1 MEGGPQE
8 ALERSETMSRR
19 EDLLNT
25 LKSIIPH
32 DDDILKKY
40 DEYEA
45 EITAIVNDLAANKL
59 GVQEAAEELNKIR
72 HDLLILQ
79 NNDQAIA
86 RKYESV
92 DARIAVLEMA
102 LAKNEEREALLTKTI
117 SMLRTKVDDLER
129 KQEEQADRTRLL
141 LQSTAKIE
149 QNQELIIKQ
158 RKQNLLMLAVL
169 QLAVLAVVAVCIIIL
184 GVI

>member
-19 EDLLNT
+19 DDLQNV
-25 LKSIIPH
+25 LKSIIPQ

-45 EITAIVNDLAANKL
+45 EIIAIVNDLAANKL

-72 HDLLILQ
+72 HDLLMLQ

-117 SMLRTKVDDLER
+117 SMLQTKVDDLDR
-129 KQEEQADRTRLL
+129 KQEEQADRTRHL

-149 QNQELIIKQ
+149 QNQEVIIKQQ
-158 RKQNLLMLAVL
+158 RKQNLLI
-169 QLAVLAVVAVCIIIL
+169 AVLAVVAVGIIIL

>member
-1 MEGGPQE
+1 
-8 ALERSETMSRR
+8 MSRR
-19 EDLLNT
+19 DDLQNV
-25 LKSIIPH
+25 LKSIIPQ

-45 EITAIVNDLAANKL
+45 EIIAIVNDLAANKL

-72 HDLLILQ
+72 HDLLMLQ

-117 SMLRTKVDDLER
+117 SMLQTKVDDLDR
-129 KQEEQADRTRLL
+129 KQEEQADRTRHL

-149 QNQELIIKQ
+149 QNQEVIIKQQ
-158 RKQNLLMLAVL
+158 RKQNLLI
-169 QLAVLAVVAVCIIIL
+169 AVLAVVAVGIIIL

>member
-1 MEGGPQE
+1 M
-8 ALERSETMSRR
+8 
-19 EDLLNT
+19 
-25 LKSIIPH
+25 
-32 DDDILKKY
+32 
-40 DEYEA
+40 
-45 EITAIVNDLAANKL
+45 
-59 GVQEAAEELNKIR
+59 
-72 HDLLILQ
+72 LQ

-102 LAKNEEREALLTKTI
+102 LAKNKEREALLTKTI
-117 SMLRTKVDDLER
+117 SMLQTKVDDLDR

-149 QNQELIIKQ
+149 QNQEVIIKQQ
-158 RKQNLLMLAVL
+158 RKQNLLLI
-169 QLAVLAVVAVCIIIL
+169 AVLAVVAVGIIIL

>member
-1 MEGGPQE
+1 MERGAQE
-8 ALERSETMSRR
+8 APERSETMSRR

-25 LKSIIPH
+25 LKSIIPQ

-72 HDLLILQ
+72 HDLLMLQ

-102 LAKNEEREALLTKTI
+102 LAKNKEREALLTKTI
-117 SMLRTKVDDLER
+117 SMLQTKVDDLDR

-149 QNQELIIKQ
+149 QNQEVIIKQQ
-158 RKQNLLMLAVL
+158 RKQNLLLI
-169 QLAVLAVVAVCIIIL
+169 AVLAVVAVGIIIL

>member
-1 MEGGPQE
+1 
-8 ALERSETMSRR
+8 MSRR

-25 LKSIIPH
+25 LKSIIPQ

-45 EITAIVNDLAANKL
+45 EITAIVHDLAANKL

-72 HDLLILQ
+72 HDLLMLQ

-117 SMLRTKVDDLER
+117 SMLQTKVNDLDR

-149 QNQELIIKQ
+149 QNQEVIIKQQ
-158 RKQNLLMLAVL
+158 RKQNLLLI
-169 QLAVLAVVAVCIIIL
+169 AVLAVVAVGIIIL

>member
-1 MEGGPQE
+1 
-8 ALERSETMSRR
+8 MSRR
-19 EDLLNT
+19 DDLQNV
-25 LKSIIPH
+25 LKSIIPQ

-45 EITAIVNDLAANKL
+45 EIIAIVNDLAANKL

-72 HDLLILQ
+72 HDLLMLQ

-117 SMLRTKVDDLER
+117 SMLQTKVVDLDR

-149 QNQELIIKQ
+149 QNQEVIIKQQ
-158 RKQNLLMLAVL
+158 RKQNLLI
-169 QLAVLAVVAVCIIIL
+169 AVLAVVAVGIIIL

>member
-8 ALERSETMSRR
+8 ALERSEIMSRR
-19 EDLLNT
+19 DDLLNT
-25 LKSIIPH
+25 LKSIIPQ

-72 HDLLILQ
+72 HDLLMLQ

-102 LAKNEEREALLTKTI
+102 LAKNEEREALLTKRI
-117 SMLRTKVDDLER
+117 SMLQTKVDDLDR
-129 KQEEQADRTRLL
+129 KQEEQADRTRYL

-149 QNQELIIKQ
+149 QNQEVIIKQQ
-158 RKQNLLMLAVL
+158 RKQNLLI
-169 QLAVLAVVAVCIIIL
+169 AVLAVVAVGIIIL